1 MLKLGPRD
9 EAFDLRHLLTP
20 AEARAW
26 MLREME
32 RLQLA
37 LTIDGVGPTLADGG
51 VPVDDLAA
59 AIPPEQLDE
68 VCGLM
73 FLEP

>member
-1 MLKLGPRD
+1 
-9 EAFDLRHLLTP
+9 
-20 AEARAW
+20 

-32 RLQLA
+32 RLQMALA
-37 LTIDGVGPTLADGG
+37 IDGMGPTLADGG
-51 VPVDDLAA
+51 VPIDDMSS
-59 AIPPEQLDE
+59 AIPDDQLDE